1 MSRQRLHMH
10 GLEEASSGEMSQAS
24 RVIAIGLVG
33 REGLERLIRLPAL
46 DTDHGKTQL
55 AKPVEQDRGHSTS
68 FEYDAKTTGRF
79 RQLTGDRLRRRRR
92 PALVNHLAFPIENAD
107 VGLVHRDVEASKIVH

>member
-10 GLEEASSGEMSQAS
+10 GLEEASSGQMSQTS
-24 RVIAIGLVG
+24 RVIAIGLVS

-55 AKPVEQDRGHSTS
+55 AKPRSEAWRWCSGSGS
-68 FEYDAKTTGRF
+68 
-79 RQLTGDRLRRRRR
+79 
-92 PALVNHLAFPIENAD
+92 
-107 VGLVHRDVEASKIVH
+107 LVHSPPPSSTRLSKLAKGSRVSVWQCEV